1 MFGLIRTI
9 TGLIFAII
17 CSLAV
22 RKSKIKNKRKWG
34 LLISLFTIILVTASA
49 FYPIENSVITF
60 SSPEKAY
67 VYFYSYETELT
78 VSGNETDF
86 VSGSNHGT
94 RSFLILP
101 KTEKGWKI
109 STGNDLKIVCKKRI
123 DGITVATIYKHRNY
137 DDLYVVISMVE
148 GGQNK
153 IGDNVG
159 SEFYSKK
166 YTDSEKYFE
175 DYYMYV
181 AHIAKS
187 DKPYCITVNGKEI
200 LLSDSKQ

>member
-9 TGLIFAII
+9 TGLIFAFI
-17 CSLAV
+17 CTYAV
-22 RKSKIKNKRKWG
+22 RKSKIKNKRKWA
-34 LLISLFTIILVTASA
+34 LLISVFTLILTMVLAI
-49 FYPIENSVITF
+49 YPIENSIITF

-67 VYFYSYETELT
+67 YYFYPRKDVELI
-78 VSGNETDF
+78 VNGNETDF
-86 VSGSNHGT
+86 VVGNVSY
-94 RSFLILP
+94 LILP
-101 KTEKGWKI
+101 KTEKGWK
-109 STGNDLKIVCKKRI
+109 TAAGFDLKTVCSKRI
-123 DGITVATIYKHRNY
+123 EGITVATIYKHRNY

-148 GGQNK
+148 GNQNK

-166 YTDSEKYFE
+166 YADSEKYFD

-181 AHIAKS
+181 AHINKS

-200 LLSDSKQ
+200 LLMEQ

>member
-60 SSPEKAY
+60 SSPEKAFC
-67 VYFYSYETELT
+67 YFQSAEIKLI

-86 VSGSNHGT
+86 VSGSNHNSN
-94 RSFLILP
+94 SFLILP
-101 KTEKGWKI
+101 KTEKGWKT
-109 STGNDLKIVCKKRI
+109 STGNDLRIVCKKHI
-123 DGITVATIYKHRNY
+123 GGITVAEIYKHRNFN
-137 DDLYVVISMVE
+137 DLYVVIHGVE
-148 GGQNK
+148 GNRNK
-153 IGDNVG
+153 ISDNAG
-159 SEFYSKK
+159 SEFQSIKSSDYGN
-166 YTDSEKYFE
+166 
-175 DYYMYV
+175 YYMYV
-181 AHIAKS
+181 AHINSNEKS
-187 DKPYCITVNGKEI
+187 YYISINGEEI
-200 LLSDSKQ
+200 LLMEQ